1 MQKTRD
7 HMQFRRCGFNPWVGK
22 IPWRRKWQ
30 PTPVFLPGKSHGQ
43 RSLVAIVRGVPRVE
57 HDLATKSRPQC
68 NMITPPVS
76 VNTSF
81 SHIIVVVQLLNY
93 IQHFANSWTA
103 THQLSLSFTVSWSSL
118 KPMPIESM
126 MPSNHLIL
134 CHPFSSC
141 PQSFPAS
148 GSFPMS
154 QLFTSGGQRINLPF
168 SFCG

>member
-1 MQKTRD
+1 M
-7 HMQFRRCGFNPWVGK
+7 GSVPWLG
-22 IPWRRKWQ
+22 
-30 PTPVFLPGKSHGQ
+30 
-43 RSLVAIVRGVPRVE
+43 RSLGEGNGNPLQYSYLGNPMDRGAWWAIVRGVPRVG

-68 NMITPPVS
+68 NMITPPAL

-81 SHIIVVVQLLNY
+81 SHIIVVVQLLNH

-103 THQLSLSFTVSWSSL
+103 THQVSLSFTVSWSSL
-118 KPMPIESM
+118 KLMPIESM
-126 MPSNHLIL
+126 MSSNHLIL

-168 SFCG
+168 LFVEKM